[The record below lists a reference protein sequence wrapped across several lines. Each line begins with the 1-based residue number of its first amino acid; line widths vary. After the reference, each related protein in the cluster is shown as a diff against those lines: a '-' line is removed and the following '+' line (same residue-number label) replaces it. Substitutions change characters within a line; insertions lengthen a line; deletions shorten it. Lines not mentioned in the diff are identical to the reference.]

1 MSGFS
6 VSSQL
11 ALISGPD
18 ALRVSFTSPG
28 HTETRPSHGDG
39 TTIEA
44 LVPGAASAEMHAD
57 VPEPTMFASEAACVA
72 GAGAGRRREFAT
84 VRCCARDALR
94 RIGVIAVPILPD
106 SDRVPRWPAGV
117 IGSMTH
123 CEGYRAAAVAR
134 SDELGGIGI
143 DAEPHGPLPAEALE
157 LLLRDEERAA
167 LRTLAD
173 AEPTLHW
180 DLIAFCAKEAVFK
193 AWFPLT
199 RHWLGFDDVS
209 TTLDTDGTFAARVLM
224 PGVRVADSELEAF
237 TGRWVIDHGLV
248 VAATSVPHRAA
259 RSLADACGD
268 QEVAS
273 G

>member
-1 MSGFS
+1 MSGLSFS
-6 VSSQL
+6 AQL
-11 ALISGPD
+11 ALISVPD
-18 ALRVSFTSPG
+18 ALRVSFTSPA
-28 HTETRPSHGDG
+28 TPKPAHGDE
-39 TTIEA
+39 TMIEA
-44 LVPGAASAEMHAD
+44 LIPEGASAEMHAD
-57 VPEPTMFASEAACVA
+57 APEPTMFASEAACVA
-72 GAGAGRRREFAT
+72 GAVAWRRREFAT

-94 RIGVIAVPILPD
+94 RIGMIGVPILPD

-143 DAEPHGPLPAEALE
+143 DAEPHAPVPAEALE

-180 DLIAFCAKEAVFK
+180 GRIAFCAKEAVFK

-199 RHWLGFDDVS
+199 RRWLDFEDVS
-209 TTLDTDGTFAARVLM
+209 TTVDPDGTFTARLL
-224 PGVRVADSELEAF
+224 GRRVRVGDRELEAF

-248 VAATSVPHRAA
+248 VAATSIPHLAA
-259 RSLADACGD
+259 RSLADALGD
-268 QEVAS
+268 REAAR